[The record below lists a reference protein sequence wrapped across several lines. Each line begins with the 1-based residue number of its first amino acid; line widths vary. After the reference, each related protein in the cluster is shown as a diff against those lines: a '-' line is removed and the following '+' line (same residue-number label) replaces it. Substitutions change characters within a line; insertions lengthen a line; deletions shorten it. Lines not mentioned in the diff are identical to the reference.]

1 MSHVFPRHHH
11 IELPCVASAEG
22 CYLTDTE
29 GRRYLDGSGA
39 AAVAALGH
47 GNAQVNQAMIDQLQK
62 VSFAHTS
69 FFTSAPAEALADK
82 LAALAP
88 GNLSRVYYTTGG
100 SEAVEAALKLARQ
113 VAVERGEPDRHRII
127 ARELSYHGNT
137 LGALA
142 AGGNLPRRK
151 TFAPMLLPTSH
162 IAPCHAW
169 RDRQP
174 GESDIDYGKR
184 AAQALEAEIL
194 RLGAGNVLA
203 FIAEPV
209 VGATAGAVAAVPG
222 YFKEIRAICD
232 RYGVL
237 LILDEVMCG
246 MGRTGSLFACEQ
258 DDVVPD
264 ILTMAKGL
272 AAGYQPLGAMMCTE
286 EIYQIIGEG
295 TGFFQHGHT
304 SNGHPVACAAALSV
318 VTQIAEPAMLAQ
330 INQRGDALARKL
342 QKRFGSH
349 SHVGDLRGRGLF
361 RGLELVRDREHNT
374 PFDPALKVHARIKKA
389 AMAHGLICYP
399 SGGSRD
405 GVNGDHVL
413 LAPPFVIS
421 EVQLDELVDKL
432 SAAMDQV
439 LEEVKAAA

>member
-29 GRRYLDGSGA
+29 GRRYLDGSGG

-304 SNGHPVACAAALSV
+304 SNGHP
-318 VTQIAEPAMLAQ
+318 
-330 INQRGDALARKL
+330 
-342 QKRFGSH
+342 
-349 SHVGDLRGRGLF
+349 DLRGRGLF